1 MTIKDLAKKT
11 GYGVATV
18 SRVLNNHPSV
28 SETARGVIL
37 RAAEESGFQLNA
49 NAKQLKQQHSN
60 ALLVIV
66 KGRANELFSELLE
79 YIQGLVNQAHYPLH
93 VDYMDEGLN
102 EVQRAVQ
109 LCRELKPLGLLFLG
123 GDSQNFIS
131 DFHNIDIPSVLVTND
146 ASELGFT
153 NLSSVCTDDRLAT
166 RAAMNYMVDLGHRS
180 FAIVGGNKETS
191 TTSLLR
197 YQGCMD
203 ALESRGIAF
212 DESSQYR
219 GVVFSYEN
227 GYSATR
233 ELVESGCKFTA
244 LFAAADVMAIGAI
257 RALRDCGL
265 SVPEDVSVMGFDGL
279 PLSSYLVPQLSTV
292 RQSVQDMAKLSVE
305 MLISQIKDGAEARHI
320 FVPFTLWQRESTA
333 FIEQVFL

>member
-18 SRVLNNHPSV
+18 SRVLNGHPNV
-28 SETARGVIL
+28 SEAARSTIL
-37 RAAEESGFQLNA
+37 RAAEESGFTLNS
-49 NAKQLKQQHSN
+49 NAKQLKQQHSK
-60 ALLVIV
+60 ALLVVV

-79 YIQGLVNQAHYPLH
+79 YIQGLADQAHYPLH

-131 DFHNIDIPSVLVTND
+131 DFHSIDIPCVLVTND
-146 ASELGFT
+146 ASELGFP
-153 NLSSVCTDDRLAT
+153 NLSSVCTNDRMAT
-166 RAAMNYMVDLGHRS
+166 RAAMDYMVSLGHRS

-203 ALESRGIAF
+203 SLENHGLAF
-212 DESSQYR
+212 DEKRAYR

-227 GYSATR
+227 GYTATK
-233 ELVESGCKFTA
+233 ELIENGCRFTA
-244 LFAAADVMAIGAI
+244 LFAVADVMAIGAI

-265 SVPEDVSVMGFDGL
+265 RVPEDVSVMGFDGL

-292 RQSVQDMAKLSVE
+292 RQSVQDMAKLTME

-320 FVPFTLWQRESTA
+320 FVPFALWQRESTA
-333 FIEQVFL
+333 FIE